1 MVRSNLRDAAE
12 LWLVPGLAAVLPWKI
27 CFALYQ
33 RVARWRWLY
42 AEYVEPAVAQARAL
56 GWVQEGAAANEWARR
71 RRLTILVDHADL
83 FLINT
88 RSDRWMG
95 RHLTVKGSWPAPD
108 AAAILCTFHW
118 GAGMWGLRHAGLSG
132 LPATALAGIPTRTSL
147 KGRPLL
153 WWYAR
158 WRLHTVSRAIKGEV
172 VDVAGS
178 LRPVL
183 DRLQRHEHILAVVD
197 VPADEVEGSLPVRLL
212 DRQVAVPRGLL
223 RLAVQRQIPVVV
235 YYTGLDLATG
245 CRYLGIEQV
254 NDERLP
260 QALADGVFGVLDR
273 LIRTEPTAWHFWG
286 QMPRFM
292 SVQVPQ
298 RAA

>member
-1 MVRSNLRDAAE
+1 MHQPSMFDEDVTAGPALGDLSTTTRTELSDGAWVDHRPGWLTGSEQVLDTLLRDVPWRAE
-12 LWLVPGLAAVLPWKI
+12 ERQM
-27 CFALYQ
+27 Y
-33 RVARWRWLY
+33 
-42 AEYVEPAVAQARAL
+42 
-56 GWVQEGAAANEWARR
+56 
-71 RRLTILVDHADL
+71 
-83 FLINT
+83 
-88 RSDRWMG
+88 
-95 RHLTVKGSWPAPD
+95 
-108 AAAILCTFHW
+108 
-118 GAGMWGLRHAGLSG
+118 
-132 LPATALAGIPTRTSL
+132 
-147 KGRPLL
+147 
-153 WWYAR
+153 
-158 WRLHTVSRAIKGEV
+158 
-172 VDVAGS
+172 
-178 LRPVL
+178 
-183 DRLQRHEHILAVVD
+183 
-197 VPADEVEGSLPVRLL
+197 